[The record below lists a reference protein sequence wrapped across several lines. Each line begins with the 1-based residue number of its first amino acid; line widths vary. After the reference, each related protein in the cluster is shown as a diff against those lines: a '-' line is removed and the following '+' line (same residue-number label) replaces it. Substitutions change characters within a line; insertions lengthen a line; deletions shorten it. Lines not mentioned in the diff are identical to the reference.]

1 MNFKTN
7 WASALLA
14 AAGWTVAAT
23 AVAQDAY
30 PSKPIR
36 LVVGFAPG
44 GPADGL
50 ARIVAQN
57 VSPLLGQ
64 TIIVDNKPGAG
75 GTIAAGQVAK
85 SAGDGYTLL
94 LASSGHAGNAA
105 YYGKLPYDTLKSLA
119 PVGGVASSPVV
130 IVVNASSPY
139 QTFADLV
146 ADARKR
152 PGALNFATGGGA
164 TLTNLAAELLKSEA
178 HIDAKTIAYKGSG
191 PALTAGMGGEVDAV
205 FDTVSSA
212 VSLIR
217 GGKLRA
223 LAVTSAKRSSVLPQ
237 VPTVAEQGVP
247 RFDATGWFGIIA
259 PSGMP
264 PQLVT
269 KLNGALN
276 QALTSAAV
284 RQQLAGLGAEPL
296 EGPPAQFGGL
306 VESETA
312 RWTALIQRLNLRA
325 TE

>member
-1 MNFKTN
+1 VKFKAN
-7 WASALLA
+7 LARCALA
-14 AAGWTVAAT
+14 AAGMTCAA
-23 AVAQDAY
+23 AALAQDTY
-30 PSKPIR
+30 PNKPIR

-50 ARIVAQN
+50 ARIVSQN
-57 VSPLLGQ
+57 VGPLLGQ

-85 SAGDGYTLL
+85 SPSDGYTLFM
-94 LASSGHAGNAA
+94 ASSGHAGNAA
-105 YYGKLPYDTLKSLA
+105 YYGKVQYDTVKSFA
-119 PVGGVASSPVV
+119 PVGSVASSPVV

-139 QTFADLV
+139 QTLADLV

-152 PGALNFATGGGA
+152 PGKLNFATGGGA

-178 HIDAKTIAYKGSG
+178 GIDVRGIAYKGSG
-191 PALTAGMGGEVDAV
+191 PALTAGMSGEVDAV

-212 VSLIR
+212 LSLVR
-217 GGKLRA
+217 AGKLRA

-237 VPTVAEQGVP
+237 VPTVAEQVLP
-247 RFDATGWFGIIA
+247 RFDVTGWFGILAPAGTSPDVIA
-259 PSGMP
+259 
-264 PQLVT
+264 
-269 KLNGALN
+269 KLNGKLE
-276 QALTSAAV
+276 QALGSAAV

-296 EGPPAQFGGL
+296 GGTPAQFGKL